1 MNVTLR
7 QLHAFI
13 AVAQTGSFTLAAER
27 LFVTQSALSGLIR
40 ELESSLGLRLFD
52 RSTRRLRLSVI
63 GQELYPQIEKILHD
77 LEGVVSE
84 AGNLK
89 ALQRGKVRIAVPQ
102 LLACTLLPQVMAD
115 FKALH
120 PGVQL
125 RMVDC
130 AVESV
135 MARVFSGEVDIGI
148 GPERET
154 NSDIE
159 AAELFTLPFMVVL
172 PKGHPLAA
180 QEQVRWQ
187 DLSAQPL
194 ITLQGQFTDLLVS
207 DAGRCRPRPAAGL
220 VHASDVHDLGAGA
233 GARWPGHYL
242 VHALCALAG
251 RAKRPGHAPVGS
263 SAGAA
268 QLLDFYAQRAFALA
282 CCTRIFGFCPWAI
295 GACVGVIQG
304 GAGNYGSTIRR

>member
-1 MNVTLR
+1 M
-7 QLHAFI
+7 
-13 AVAQTGSFTLAAER
+13 
-27 LFVTQSALSGLIR
+27 
-40 ELESSLGLRLFD
+40 
-52 RSTRRLRLSVI
+52 
-63 GQELYPQIEKILHD
+63 
-77 LEGVVSE
+77 
-84 AGNLK
+84 
-89 ALQRGKVRIAVPQ
+89 PQ

-115 FKALH
+115 FRALH

-207 DAGRCRPRPAAGL
+207 DAGDAARDLQQDSFMQVTFMTSALALVRAGLGITLCMPYARLLVEQNGLVMRPLVHPQVQRSFWIFTRKGRSLSPAAQGF
-220 VHASDVHDLGAGA
+220 
-233 GARWPGHYL
+233 
-242 VHALCALAG
+242 
-251 RAKRPGHAPVGS
+251 
-263 SAGAA
+263 
-268 QLLDFYAQRAFALA
+268 LDFARGQLA
-282 CCTRIFGFCPWAI
+282 RSWA
-295 GACVGVIQG
+295 
-304 GAGNYGSTIRR
+304 

>member
-63 GQELYPQIEKILHD
+63 GQELYQQIEKILHD

-194 ITLQGQFTDLLVS
+194 ITLQGQFTELLVS
-207 DAGRCRPRPAAGL
+207 DAGDAARDLQQDSFMQVTFMTSALALVRAGLGITLCMPYARLLVEQNGLVMRPLVHPQVQRSFWIFTRKGRSLSPAAQGF
-220 VHASDVHDLGAGA
+220 
-233 GARWPGHYL
+233 
-242 VHALCALAG
+242 
-251 RAKRPGHAPVGS
+251 
-263 SAGAA
+263 
-268 QLLDFYAQRAFALA
+268 LDFARGQLARA
-282 CCTRIFGFCPWAI
+282 WA
-295 GACVGVIQG
+295 
-304 GAGNYGSTIRR
+304 